1 MISIMNGAEGEVVQ
15 CCGRNIFLSAHKIQN
30 EPIGI
35 QNEDSVYLNSMAI
48 HSENHLSFQCGG
60 NFEK

>member
-1 MISIMNGAEGEVVQ
+1 MISIMNGAEGGCSMLWKKHIPLCPQ
-15 CCGRNIFLSAHKIQN
+15 DSN